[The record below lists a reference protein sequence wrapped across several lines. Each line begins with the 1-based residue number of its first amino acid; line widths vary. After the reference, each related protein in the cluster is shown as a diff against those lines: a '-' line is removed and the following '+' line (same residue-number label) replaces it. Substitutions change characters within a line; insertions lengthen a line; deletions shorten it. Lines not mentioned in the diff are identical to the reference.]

1 MKRKG
6 FIYEKIV
13 ELDNIEL
20 AICKASMGKTKRKN
34 VEKINATGYGSDNTI
49 YRLRRSHGC

>member
-34 VEKINATGYGSDNTI
+34 VEKILYDSTYLYILLST
-49 YRLRRSHGC
+49 LLSF

>member
-6 FIYEKIV
+6 FIYEKII

-34 VEKINATGYGSDNTI
+34 IRFSYLLCYAGSKNAKRKKLYS
-49 YRLRRSHGC
+49 